1 MEDSKFSIYLN
12 ASQLFS
18 NSQKAITIQNSKKI
32 GEIKDG
38 KVIYSPFESLYL
50 IETEK
55 SEIFKE
61 NKKIT
66 KENLIKLFSKKDKE
80 FFTKYLV
87 FKELRKKG
95 YIVKT
100 GLKFG
105 GDFRVYCN
113 SKKSRQFSDSKKSEP
128 STFSACHPHAKWIC
142 YPIKSQKIEVKDFIA
157 KTRIS
162 HSTGKKLL
170 LAIVDSEEDIMFYE
184 IDWVRV

>member
-1 MEDSKFSIYLN
+1 MENSKFSIYLS

-18 NSQKAITIQNSKKI
+18 NSQKAMTIQNSKKI
-32 GEIKDG
+32 GELKEG

-50 IETEK
+50 IEIGK

-61 NKKIT
+61 NKKIS

-95 YIVKT
+95 YIVKA

-105 GDFRVYCN
+105 GDFRVYDKNNFN
-113 SKKSRQFSDSKKSEP
+113 SS
-128 STFSACHPHAKWIC
+128 HAKYIC
-142 YPIKSQKIEVKDFIA
+142 YPIKSTKIETKDFIA